1 MAPWAGATD
10 GSAGL
15 TDGAADGRA
24 RLAVDLGG
32 WGPCS
37 PPPGLR
43 GTLMPPLPSTVPWDM
58 APWHGAHSGTEAP
71 QPWSQEK
78 SEGLPAETHGARPP
92 LSPSSRLSQAQLAH
106 VTVMGWGTAPPGQV
120 QPPSW
125 CKQPCWWLGWRPS
138 PGAAPKPQLPPAHPQ
153 PLPSPLPD
161 QSPVPPPSP
170 PAYEGV
176 SVAV

>member
-1 MAPWAGATD
+1 MTLTLMAPWAGATD

-78 SEGLPAETHGARPP
+78 SEGLPAETHRAHPP

-106 VTVMGWGTAPPGQV
+106 ATVMGWGTDSPGQV

-125 CKQPCWWLGWRPS
+125 CKQTAMLVAGLETQPWGSTETPTAPC
-138 PGAAPKPQLPPAHPQ
+138 APPASAQ
-153 PLPSPLPD
+153 
-161 QSPVPPPSP
+161 PPP
-170 PAYEGV
+170 
-176 SVAV
+176 